1 MQRVVDHIRKI
12 AGSIGCGGT
21 GAEILLLDRN
31 DLNSVA
37 CGLVEILRHRLL
49 LGKALRLV
57 LGCPEPDCISIRY
70 TRDHGG
76 DHHGR
81 SRYK

>member
-1 MQRVVDHIRKI
+1 MQCVVDHIRKI
-12 AGSIGCGGT
+12 AGGIGCGGAS
-21 GAEILLLDRN
+21 AEILLLDWD
-31 DLNSVA
+31 DLNGMAS
-37 CGLVEILRHRLL
+37 GLVEIVRHSLL

-57 LGCPEPDCISIRY
+57 LGCPETDCISIRY